1 MHTHESGQTGSYRG
15 GVAQDPA
22 LAEAVADIV
31 LGHPGVVRL
40 SGGPFGAVASYLPG
54 RRVVGVRL
62 PLRDTDPVEV
72 AVVARLGFPLSLLAA
87 ELGELIAAVLGPVV
101 LDLTVSDV
109 AEAPAEITVEVT
121 VPAAHPARPATTGLA

>member
-1 MHTHESGQTGSYRG
+1 M
-15 GVAQDPA
+15 
-22 LAEAVADIV
+22 
-31 LGHPGVVRL
+31 
-40 SGGPFGAVASYLPG
+40 
-54 RRVVGVRL
+54 RL

-72 AVVARLGFPLSLLAA
+72 AVVARLGFPLPLLAA
-87 ELGELIAAVLGPVV
+87 ELGEVIAAVLGPVV